1 MKFTIKALLVA
12 AVAFAAS
19 GSARLHPSECGS
31 YCKYYYGDR
40 RLADVSPTEEKT
52 TAGEAT
58 AVSELLGGDDRR
70 LASAEITIS
79 ASSSTESKALR
90 IDNDTYQEGDDYS
103 TDFDLSYDE
112 SATRDEVYINGKVD
126 DVDISQFRNGRSLGS
141 ANFTIVRNSEQDSKE
156 VDIDN
161 DSWSETS
168 TDENGVNYTD
178 TGKD

>member
-31 YCKYYYGDR
+31 YCKYYYDGR
-40 RLADVSPTEEKT
+40 KLADVSPTEEKT

-90 IDNDTYQEGDDYS
+90 IDNDSWQEGDDYG
-103 TDFDLSYDE
+103 TD
-112 SATRDEVYINGKVD
+112 
-126 DVDISQFRNGRSLGS
+126 
-141 ANFTIVRNSEQDSKE
+141 
-156 VDIDN
+156 
-161 DSWSETS
+161 
-168 TDENGVNYTD
+168 
-178 TGKD
+178 

>member
-1 MKFTIKALLVA
+1 MGTNKKSKAFKQTNKMKFTIKALLVA
-12 AVAFAAS
+12 AVAFSAS

-79 ASSSTESKALR
+79 GSSSTESKALR
-90 IDNDTYQEGDDYS
+90 IDNDSYQEGDDYDE
-103 TDFDLSYDE
+103 DFDLSYDE
-112 SATRDEVYINGKVD
+112 SATRD
-126 DVDISQFRNGRSLGS
+126 
-141 ANFTIVRNSEQDSKE
+141 
-156 VDIDN
+156 
-161 DSWSETS
+161 
-168 TDENGVNYTD
+168 
-178 TGKD
+178 

>member
-1 MKFTIKALLVA
+1 MGTNKKSKAFKQTNKMKFTIKALLVA

-19 GSARLHPSECGS
+19 GSARLHPSECGA

-40 RLADVSPTEEKT
+40 RLADVKPTEAKS

-70 LASAEITIS
+70 LGSAEITIS

-90 IDNDTYQEGDDYS
+90 VDNDTYQEGDDYS

-112 SATRDEVYINGKVD
+112 SATRDEIYING
-126 DVDISQFRNGRSLGS
+126 
-141 ANFTIVRNSEQDSKE
+141 
-156 VDIDN
+156 
-161 DSWSETS
+161 
-168 TDENGVNYTD
+168 
-178 TGKD
+178 